1 MWSERFQF
9 PSGAHTR
16 VVVGQGL
23 GGALAAAL
31 AAEPARGLF
40 VLFDPAVQGAA
51 ERLASELGARAAWS
65 VPGGEAVKR
74 IEVWADLAARLSA
87 QAAERG
93 ALLLAVGG
101 GSLCDL
107 TGFLAATY
115 RRGVR
120 LWLLPTTALAM
131 CDAALG
137 GKNGLDL
144 GPLKNAVGTIRQ
156 PEAVFCDLGFLD
168 SLPWSGRRG
177 GLAELVKMAA
187 VLDAKAFEWLEARA
201 PELLACQAEAW
212 RRAVELAVRL
222 KLGVVIA
229 DEFERDRRRWLNFG
243 HTLGHALESASEFA
257 LPHGDA
263 VALGMLAECRAAG
276 SAETPRLEAL
286 LARLGLPTRPASPP
300 DLPRLWDFARQ
311 DKKTENGRVH
321 AGVPDPLGSGRLVP
335 LARGQLER
343 AFGAS

>member
-9 PSGAHTR
+9 PSGAHCR
-16 VVVGQGL
+16 VTVGQGL
-23 GGALAAAL
+23 EAEM
-31 AAEPARGLF
+31 AAEIERHPARGLF
-40 VLFDPAVQGAA
+40 VCFDPAVESAA
-51 ERLASELGARAAWS
+51 QRLAQRLGARACWS
-65 VPGGEAVKR
+65 VPGGEAAKR
-74 IEVWADLAARLSA
+74 VEVWAELAGRLSA
-87 QAAERG
+87 AAAERG

-107 TGFLAATY
+107 VGFLAATY

-120 LWLLPTTALAM
+120 LWLAPTTALAM

-156 PEAVFCDLGFLD
+156 PEAVFCDLDFLD

-187 VLDAKAFEWLEARA
+187 VLDRGAFEWLEARA
-201 PELLACQAEAW
+201 ADLLAHERGAW
-212 RRAVELAVRL
+212 RAAVELAVRL

-243 HTLGHALESASEFA
+243 HTLGHALESASDLA

-263 VALGMLAECRAAG
+263 VALGMLAECRAVG
-276 SAETPRLEAL
+276 SPETERLEAL
-286 LARLGLPTRPASPP
+286 LTRLGLPTHPQPQP
-300 DLPRLWDFARQ
+300 DLERLWAFAQQ
-311 DKKTENGRVH
+311 DKKTQ
-321 AGVPDPLGSGRLVP
+321 AGKVLAVVPSPLGHGEAVV
-335 LARGQLER
+335 LER
-343 AFGAS
+343 AHLARAFGEG